1 MCGFVL
7 ICSDSSCVGVLSER
21 EIMSGIT
28 AGSLTFM
35 SPINLF
41 QYELHICDMRNF
53 ELNTFLF
60 PSNNNHPCIDIQCY
74 ISVK

>member
-1 MCGFVL
+1 
-7 ICSDSSCVGVLSER
+7 
-21 EIMSGIT
+21 MSTIT
-28 AGSLTFM
+28 AGSLTIV
-35 SPINLF
+35 SLINLF

-53 ELNTFLF
+53 ELNTLLF